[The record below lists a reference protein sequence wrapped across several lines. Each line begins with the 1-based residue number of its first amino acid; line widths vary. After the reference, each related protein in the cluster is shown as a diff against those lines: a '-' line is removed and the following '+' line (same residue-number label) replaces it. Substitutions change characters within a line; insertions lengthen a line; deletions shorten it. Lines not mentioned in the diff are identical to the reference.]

1 MITFTMQLPKV
12 TLTFA
17 ENIGGESMALE
28 IFSKG
33 EHQDEPSHRYYK
45 PDIKIHT
52 TLTKGDIQQ
61 LGRFI
66 DLMS

>member
-1 MITFTMQLPKV
+1 MNLTKV

-33 EHQDEPSHRYYK
+33 EHQDEPNHRYHR
-45 PDIKIHT
+45 PDVKIHT
-52 TLTKGDIQQ
+52 TLTKGDMQNLQ
-61 LGRFI
+61 RFL
-66 DLMS
+66 DLML